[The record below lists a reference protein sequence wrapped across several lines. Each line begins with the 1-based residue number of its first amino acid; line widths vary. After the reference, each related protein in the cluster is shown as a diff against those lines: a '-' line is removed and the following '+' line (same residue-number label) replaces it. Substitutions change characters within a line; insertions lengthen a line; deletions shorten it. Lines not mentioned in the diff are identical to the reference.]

1 MSTTPNVTVL
11 VPAKNEER
19 DIERC
24 LRAILAQDYSHD
36 RMEIVLVDGG
46 STDGTATIARAVL
59 VESDVDWRVLDNP
72 VGTTP
77 SNLNAGLSIASGD
90 LVCRVDARS
99 IISTDYVTRCVELLQ
114 EPRFVVVGGR
124 QVAVARE
131 GSGLMARSIARG
143 LNNRWATGLAR
154 YRRGAKSGGTDTV
167 YLGAMRLA
175 ELRRVGG
182 WDECFETNQDFDLNR
197 RLARHGIVWFDDRL
211 SVQYLP
217 RESFR
222 DLWRQYVRFGR
233 WKTRYWVTRREAPRP
248 RQYALLVGPVVVVLF
263 MLGLLRRHPGM
274 TAATVIAGA
283 VALDITGVEEPAS
296 PAIRIGGVIAS
307 VTVAA
312 GWWWGVIS
320 GWIRS

>member
-1 MSTTPNVTVL
+1 MPRVTVL

-24 LRAILAQDYSHD
+24 LRAVLAQDHAHD

-46 STDGTATIARAVL
+46 SADRTTAVARRVL
-59 VESDVDWRVLDNP
+59 ADSDVDWRILDNP

-77 SNLNAGLSIASGD
+77 SNLNAGLSVASGD
-90 LVCRVDARS
+90 IVCRVDARS
-99 IISTDYVTRCVELLQ
+99 IVPREYVRRCAELLQ
-114 EPRFVVVGGR
+114 EPQFVVVGGR
-124 QVAVARE
+124 QVAVARD
-131 GSGLMARSIARG
+131 GAGLVAHSIARG

-154 YRRGAKSGGTDTV
+154 YRRGAHSGAADTV
-167 YLGAMRLA
+167 YLGAMRVA

-197 RLARHGIVWFDDRL
+197 RLARHGVVWFDDRL

-233 WKTRYWVTRREAPRP
+233 WKTRYWTTRREAPRP
-248 RQYALLVGPVVVVLF
+248 RQYALLVGPVLLVMF
-263 MLGLLRRHPGM
+263 MLGLLRRHPGVA
-274 TAATVIAGA
+274 AATAIAGA
-283 VALDITGVEEPAS
+283 VALDVTGVDEPAS
-296 PAIRIGGVIAS
+296 AATRVGGILAS
-307 VTVAA
+307 VTLAA

-320 GWIRS
+320 GWSRS